1 MVVNGLSCSQ
11 GRICVVGNVGQIVV
25 LVCDLDEEAAEGMH
39 ARHGH
44 DLGRDVVHLAFS
56 TLGYVDRVG
65 MVLEVVGDGVALTV
79 LDLAEMVELDL
90 CLMVGDRGILGAMD
104 SIAFLLDC
112 VQ

>member
-1 MVVNGLSCSQ
+1 
-11 GRICVVGNVGQIVV
+11 
-25 LVCDLDEEAAEGMH
+25 
-39 ARHGH
+39 
-44 DLGRDVVHLAFS
+44 
-56 TLGYVDRVG
+56 